1 MANNQL
7 ALNITAKTD
16 SVTEVAVTRA
26 ETLLRAVK
34 AKYIIQLPDGSVISQ
49 GGLELVVP
57 KLTKRQRRDPSV
69 PYGSYTSLIC
79 ACGFDQMQ
87 VGDVITIDTTGFD
100 AESVRGVV
108 SARASKLWGNK
119 SSISSVKGS
128 MIEVLRVQ

>member
-7 ALNITAKTD
+7 ALNIAAKTD

-34 AKYIIQLPDGSVISQ
+34 AKYIIQLADGSVISQ
-49 GGLELVVP
+49 GGLELATP

-69 PYGSYTSLIC
+69 PHGAYTALIT
-79 ACGFDQMQ
+79 ASGFDQMQ
-87 VGDVITIDTTGFD
+87 VGDVLSIETAGFD
-100 AESVRGVV
+100 EESVRGVV

-128 MIEVLRVQ
+128 TIEVLRVQ